1 MYGGMT
7 DLRERCDFWRYD
19 FGMDIFYSSVI
30 GKQNSVISRLD
41 RLQCSAFT
49 THKHKIRSNMFIN
62 KPFGT

>member
-1 MYGGMT
+1 MN
-7 DLRERCDFWRYD
+7 DAI
-19 FGMDIFYSSVI
+19 FGDMILVWTYFLNSSVI

-49 THKHKIRSNMFIN
+49 TYKHKIRSNTLIN